1 MKETCPSILKL
12 SLSLLADELSQKEWS
27 DIQIHLSGCARCRQ
41 RLVDLKR
48 ERETLFQK
56 VPRLDLGGVGHR
68 SLWRPAL
75 VAASACL
82 LLVLGLWLLIR
93 KEEQPQAIA
102 FKGETPSLAF
112 RVERQGNVFE
122 GRPNMYLRPGDRIRF
137 AYSIG
142 EDAYLIIVNVD
153 NDGRVTAYYPDET
166 GSSLVIRKGEKVFLP
181 GSIRLDEYIGKERI
195 FAVFTRKPI
204 LFQAIESAVQKAWR
218 QSKDIENIETLP
230 IDGYQV
236 TILFTKTKDNE

>member
-1 MKETCPSILKL
+1 MKETCPSVLKL
-12 SLSLLADELSQKEWS
+12 SLSLLADELSKKESS
-27 DIQIHLSGCARCRQ
+27 DLQAHLAKCARCRQ
-41 RLVDLKR
+41 RLVDLKH
-48 ERETLFQK
+48 EREALFQK
-56 VPRLDLGGVGHR
+56 VPRLDLKEVRHH

-82 LLVLGLWLLIR
+82 LLVLGLWLLIH
-93 KEEQPQAIA
+93 KEEQPQIVA

-122 GRPNMYLRPGDRIRF
+122 GRPNMCLRPGDRIRF

-142 EDAYLIIVNVD
+142 EDAYLIIANVD
-153 NDGRVTAYYPDET
+153 NDGRVTAYYPAGT
-166 GSSLVIRKGEKVFLP
+166 GSSLFIRKAEQVFLP

-204 LFQAIESAVQKAWR
+204 RFQAVESAVQKAWR
-218 QSKDIENIETLP
+218 QSKDIEKMETLP

-236 TILFTKTKDNE
+236 TILITKMKDNG